1 MSAVGNEVEDEPQLA
16 ELPGN
21 RLISSSLIPVVSQLN
36 DGDRLYAS
44 ILAGSSA
51 WMASAKRRASAR
63 FAVLVSIHKMSANG
77 ATASDLATAY
87 SIPPCIW

>member
-1 MSAVGNEVEDEPQLA
+1 MKLKTNPS
-16 ELPGN
+16 LPSSCGN

-44 ILAGSSA
+44 ILEGNSA

-63 FAVLVSIHKMSANG
+63 FAVLVSIHRMSANG

-87 SIPPCIW
+87 SIPPCTW